1 MKVQNNNSVEDK
13 SSNSHN
19 HMLQDG
25 FSISLDDLEG
35 EIWVD
40 AIGFDGIY
48 EVSNLGRV
56 KSLGRWVS
64 NGKSERWVKDR
75 IRKLWRGKKDQR
87 VTMIFSISNVHYSLN
102 LPELIYLSFNPKEN
116 LNGYVIAHL
125 DKIPYNNKLDNLKKL
140 TVSESRKIS
149 EKLGNLKPMPIRGEL
164 KYTRENTIYENGIL
178 KEKKCKK
185 CNTVKNISL
194 FEKFR
199 NTCLECRGRLRKK
212 VVVNDSVSET
222 VL

>member
-1 MKVQNNNSVEDK
+1 MQTELKIKDQSG
-13 SSNSHN
+13 NSHN
-19 HMLQDG
+19 HVLQDG
-25 FSISLDDLEG
+25 FSTLLDDLEG

-40 AIGFDGIY
+40 AIGFDGTY

-75 IRKLWRGKKDQR
+75 IRKLYVGKDGR
-87 VTMIFSISNVHYSLN
+87 ITMIFSISNVHYSIN
-102 LPELIYLSFNPKEN
+102 LPEIIYSSFNPNED
-116 LNGYVIAHL
+116 LNGFVIAHL
-125 DKIPYNNKLDNLKKL
+125 NKIPYDNKLSNLKKL
-140 TVSESRKIS
+140 TISDSHKIS
-149 EKLGNLKPMPIRGEL
+149 EELGNLKPMPVRGEL
-164 KYTRENTIYENGIL
+164 KYTRENTIYENGEV

-185 CNTVKNISL
+185 CNTIKNINL

-212 VVVNDSVSET
+212 VVVNNLVSET
-222 VL
+222 IL

>member
-1 MKVQNNNSVEDK
+1 MKDNNSNTK
-13 SSNSHN
+13 QSTACSKP
-19 HMLQDG
+19 MLQDS
-25 FSISLDDLEG
+25 FSLSMDDLEG

-75 IRKLWRGKKDQR
+75 IRKLYVGKDER
-87 VTMIFSISNVHYSLN
+87 VTMIFSIANVSYSLN
-102 LPELIYLSFNPKEN
+102 IPELIYLSFNPNEN
-116 LNGYVIAHL
+116 LKGYVIAHL
-125 DKIPYNNKLDNLKKL
+125 NKIAYDNKLSNLKKL
-140 TVSESRKIS
+140 TVKESRKIS
-149 EKLGNLKPMPIRGEL
+149 EVLGNLKPMPIRGLL
-164 KYTRENTIYENGIL
+164 KYTRENTIFENGIV
-178 KEKKCKK
+178 KEKRCKK
-185 CNTVKNISL
+185 CNAVKNISL

-212 VVVNDSVSET
+212 RCR
-222 VL
+222 